1 MIESYAPQGGT
12 LRLAQSLDKRRN
24 SFKTCFGFDMNGV
37 LVKTLS
43 TVASHDWKL
52 RVSGGYPQA
61 SLTFR

>member
-12 LRLAQSLDKRRN
+12 LRLAQPSDRRRN
-24 SFKTCFGFDMNGV
+24 SFKTCFGLDMNGV